1 MKKLAV
7 LCLLF
12 FIAAV
17 FPLKAE
23 NFYIE
28 NYEVVL
34 KVNREQNVWVS
45 ENIDVFFTNASHG
58 IIRDIPTVHSHVG
71 NIDVSE
77 QFSVSRAMGVTSV
90 KIGSADKTIRGAHK
104 YQIKFQHLLKGKD
117 DEFYY
122 NIIGTDWQVP
132 INRAHF
138 MVVLP
143 DKINPD
149 NVGISIGKYG
159 IKGFNERA
167 VFEVRDNY
175 VSGYTTAPL
184 QPNEGITVHIKMP
197 QGYFVTHKSEWVN
210 IVWLGL
216 LICTLL
222 SFLIWHIFGK
232 DEHVTPVVAFYPPP
246 DITSADAEHIY
257 TEKVGKKGMASL
269 IVYLANL
276 GHIKI
281 KSDKSDF
288 MLTKVSDYDG
298 DDEFLDAAMRILFRG
313 KYSHAVCGDNLKN
326 SKEFYKSWT
335 ALTKNINSKSNKKRF
350 FEKSSMSFVL
360 QVIMGGLLVGNLSLT
375 AFAALDY
382 DFALGYL
389 APFFSIDA
397 ILMAIILMVSG
408 GKDVRAIIFLILFFT
423 GQFLSIV
430 PVAID
435 VINPEN
441 MPQVIIGAVCCIISF
456 ICFREMLKPNWYGR
470 QVLGQLL
477 GLKKFI
483 EVAEKQR
490 LEKMVEDN
498 PEYFYQILP
507 FAYVLGVS
515 DKWIKQFENIAVPQ
529 PEWGEGNF
537 HFYNFKYFAKNFSA
551 ATVPSVANG
560 GIQRSSSSGGGGF
573 SGGGFGGGGGR
584 SW

>member
-1 MKKLAV
+1 MKKLAL

-12 FIAAV
+12 FLSVI

-23 NFYIE
+23 YFYIE
-28 NYEVVL
+28 NYDVVL
-34 KVNREQNVWVS
+34 KVNREQKVWVS
-45 ENIDVFFTNASHG
+45 ENIDAFFLRERHG
-58 IIRDIPTVHSHVG
+58 IIRDIPTKQSHVN

-77 QFSVSRAMGVTSV
+77 PYTVNRALGVLSI
-90 KIGSADKTIRGAHK
+90 KIGEADRLVSGMHR

-117 DEFYY
+117 NEFYY

-132 INRAHF
+132 IKKVRF
-138 MVVLP
+138 TVVLP

-159 IKGFNERA
+159 TKGFSERA
-167 VFEVRDNY
+167 FYEVRDNY
-175 VSGYTTAPL
+175 VSGYITKPL
-184 QPNEGITVHIKMP
+184 EPEEGITIHIKMP
-197 QGYFVTHKSEWVN
+197 KGYFVSHKSEWIN
-210 IVWLGL
+210 AVWLGL

-222 SFLIWHIFGK
+222 SFLIWHIFGR
-232 DEHVTPVVAFYPPP
+232 DEHVTPVVSFYPPP
-246 DITSADAEHIY
+246 GITSADAEHIY
-257 TEKVGKKGMASL
+257 KEKVTKKGMASL

-276 GHIKI
+276 GHITI

-288 MLTKVSDYDG
+288 MLSKVSDYEG

-313 KYSHAVCGDNLKN
+313 KYSKSVCGDNLKA

-335 ALTKNINSKSNKKRF
+335 ALERNINSKPNKKRF
-350 FEKSSMSFVL
+350 FEKSSMSFIL
-360 QVIMGGLLVGNLSLT
+360 RLIMGAFLVGNLSLT

-408 GKDVRAIIFLILFFT
+408 GKNVRAIIFLTLFFT
-423 GQFLSIV
+423 GQFLSIA

-435 VINPEN
+435 VVNPEN
-441 MPQVIIGAVCCIISF
+441 LPQVIIGAVCCIISF
-456 ICFREMLKPNWYGR
+456 ICFKEMLKPNWYGR
-470 QVLGQLL
+470 QMLGQLL

-490 LEKMVEDN
+490 LEKMVEEN

-515 DKWIKQFENIAVPQ
+515 DKWIKQFANIAIPQ
-529 PEWGEGNF
+529 PEWGDGNF
-537 HFYNFKYFAKNFSA
+537 RFHNFDYFTRNFNA
-551 ATVPSVANG
+551 ATKPSVANG
-560 GIQRSSSSGGGGF
+560 GIQRTSSSGGGGF

>member
-23 NFYIE
+23 NFIIE
-28 NYEVVL
+28 NYNVVL
-34 KVNREQNVWVS
+34 KVNREQKVWVT

-58 IIRDIPTVHSHVG
+58 IIRDIPTAHSHVG

-77 QFSVSRAMGVTSV
+77 QFSVNRAMGVTSV

-197 QGYFVTHKSEWVN
+197 SGYFVTHKSEWVN

-232 DEHVTPVVAFYPPP
+232 DEHITPVVSFYPPP

-350 FEKSSMSFVL
+350 FEKSSMSFIL

-529 PEWGEGNF
+529 PEWSNGDF
-537 HFYNFKYFAKNFSA
+537 HFYNFNYFTKNFNA
-551 ATVPSVANG
+551 ATMPSVANG